1 MNGLPLRDDAH
12 GGPVDA
18 GAERGA
24 GDSAD
29 RAVGECGDAPVGR
42 DRECWLLAGLLESLP
57 DRGAALL
64 LRGEAGIG
72 KTTLLDHTARCARTR
87 VLRARG
93 LESESVL
100 PYAVLAE
107 LLLPLRPFFAVLPA
121 GRRTALETCF
131 ALVEAGET
139 NPYAV
144 CAAALGVLAA
154 AGEAEPLVVLVDDL
168 HWADPSSRQVL
179 QFVARRL
186 ATERVALV
194 MTLRTEPREE
204 GVWEGVPSVTLAPLD
219 EADCRLLLARTGA
232 PADAPA
238 LARLVRLS
246 RGNPLVLIECA
257 AALARS
263 PDTGDAFGDAPWQT
277 PGPLVER
284 AWQGRLRVL
293 SGGARLAL
301 VYVAACRTPE
311 LSLLERALDAEGLA
325 PDVLD
330 EAEEAGLVRSV
341 DGGYELRHPVM
352 RPLVLARCSTRRRLR
367 AYRTLARLTTG
378 EQRTWYLASAAPGPD
393 ETVAA
398 ALAEEAARC
407 RDRGALGAA
416 AHAWH
421 RAARLS
427 PDLTYRARRLLNA
440 ARDAFYGGA
449 SREAADWCEQALSC
463 GPEDTLR
470 ADIELLR
477 GQVRSWLG
485 DPAQAHRGL
494 TAAAAAVESA
504 DRIRACALYA
514 AATMPAA
521 LDGRITQAVETA
533 ERAASLAADPGIGAA
548 SRAAEPGTR
557 APVPGATEAPPDP
570 TPHLVQAM
578 QGSALALAGRIA
590 EARTLLLASH
600 TALHAGRPLED
611 QHVVVQI
618 GQALSWVGERDS
630 ARDVLG
636 AVIDR
641 ARRDG
646 TPGLLPYALVGRCEV
661 ASWSYW
667 PMARA
672 DGSEALRWAQELGH
686 RSITGYALILL
697 ARLDGLCGDRAGCE
711 DRVSDYERYCGHSV
725 RCLEILADAA
735 LGSAAL
741 AAGDPQACR
750 THLERALALAD
761 AMELGNPNMLP
772 FLTELAEARLRTG
785 DRGGTARLAA
795 RLARWARTT
804 GLAWPTAA
812 HAQCRILLAES
823 ADEARHWLAAAERVH
838 TGQELTFELARA
850 RLAGGQALRRLR
862 RPAAAREP
870 LLKAQLTFAGLGA
883 APWRDR
889 AAAELSAAG
898 HTGGPARP
906 SEPAVAGLTAQELQV
921 ALAIGDGMSN
931 CEAAAALFVSRK
943 TVEAH
948 LTRVYRK
955 LGVRSRSELARYLVR
970 AGVVP

>member
-1 MNGLPLRDDAH
+1 MNGLSLRDDARH
-12 GGPVDA
+12 GPVDVA
-18 GAERGA
+18 GGAECGA
-24 GDSAD
+24 GE
-29 RAVGECGDAPVGR
+29 REDAPVGR
-42 DRECWLLAGLLESLP
+42 DRECRLLAELLESLP

-72 KTTLLDHTARCARTR
+72 KTTLLEHTARCARTR

-107 LLLPLRPFFAVLPA
+107 LLLPLRAFFTALPA
-121 GRRTALETCF
+121 GRRTALEACF

-194 MTLRTEPREE
+194 MTLRTGPDED
-204 GVWEGVPSVTLAPLD
+204 GVWEGVPCITLTPLD

-232 PADAPA
+232 PPDAPA

-263 PDTGDAFGDAPWQT
+263 PDTGDPFGDTPWQA

-284 AWQGRLRVL
+284 AWRGRLRAL

-311 LSLLERALDAEGLA
+311 LPLLERALRVEGLT

-330 EAEEAGLVRSV
+330 EAEDAGLVRSV
-341 DGGYELRHPVM
+341 EGGYELRHPVM
-352 RPLVLARCSTRRRLR
+352 RPLVLARCPAVRRLR

-378 EQRTWYLASAAPGPD
+378 EQRIWYLASAAPGPD

-427 PDLTYRARRLLNA
+427 PDRADRARRLLNA

-449 SREAADWCEQALSC
+449 TREAADWCEQALSC
-463 GPEDTLR
+463 GPDDTLR

-477 GQVRSWLG
+477 GQARSWLG

-494 TAAAAAVESA
+494 IAAAAAVEPA
-504 DRIRACALYA
+504 DGTRACALYA

-521 LDGRITQAVETA
+521 LDGRITEAVETA
-533 ERAASLAADPGIGAA
+533 TRAVRLAEEL
-548 SRAAEPGTR
+548 RTR
-557 APVPGATEAPPDP
+557 APGTTRMSAPEAPDAAAPPPDP
-570 TPHLVQAM
+570 TLRNAQAVQ
-578 QGSALALAGRIA
+578 GGALALVGRIA
-590 EARTLLLASH
+590 DARALLLAGH
-600 TALHAGRPLED
+600 AALYSGRPVED

-661 ASWSYW
+661 ASWSHW

-686 RSITGYALILL
+686 RSITGYALTLL

-711 DRVSDYERYCGHSV
+711 ERVSDYERYCGHSV

-804 GLAWPTAA
+804 GLAWPMAA
-812 HAQCRILLAES
+812 HAQCRILLADS
-823 ADEARHWLAAAERVH
+823 ADEAQHWLAAAEQAH
-838 TGQELTFELARA
+838 TGQELIFELARS

-883 APWRDR
+883 VPWRDR

-906 SEPAVAGLTAQELQV
+906 PELAVAGLTAQELQV

-955 LGVRSRSELARYLVR
+955 LGVRSRSELARNLVR

>member
-1 MNGLPLRDDAH
+1 MNGVPLRDDTRH
-12 GGPVDA
+12 DTRDGPVGVPD
-18 GAERGA
+18 GADRGA
-24 GDSAD
+24 GDGMA
-29 RAVGECGDAPVGR
+29 APVGR
-42 DRECWLLAGLLESLP
+42 DRECQLLTGLLESLP

-100 PYAVLAE
+100 PYGVLAE
-107 LLLPLRPFFAVLPA
+107 LLLPLRPFFTDLPA
-121 GRRTALETCF
+121 GRRTALEACF

-186 ATERVALV
+186 ASESVALV
-194 MTLRTEPREE
+194 MTLRTEPDED
-204 GVWEGVPSVTLAPLD
+204 GLWEGVPSLTLAPLD
-219 EADCRLLLARTGA
+219 EADCRVLLARTGT
-232 PADAPA
+232 PPDAPA
-238 LARLVRLS
+238 LARLIRLS
-246 RGNPLVLIECA
+246 RGNPLVLLECA

-263 PDTGDAFGDAPWQT
+263 PDTGDPFGDTTWET

-284 AWQGRLRVL
+284 VWRGRLRAL
-293 SGGARLAL
+293 SDGARLAL

-311 LSLLERALDAEGLA
+311 LPLLEGALRVEGLA

-330 EAEEAGLVRSV
+330 EAEDAGLVRSV

-352 RPLVLARCSTRRRLR
+352 RPLVLARCSTGRRLR

-378 EQRTWYLASAAPGPD
+378 EQRVWYLASAAPGPD

-398 ALAEEAARC
+398 ALAAEAARC

-427 PDLTYRARRLLNA
+427 PDRADRARRLLNA

-449 SREAADWCEQALSC
+449 SREAADWCEQALAC
-463 GPEDTLR
+463 GPDDTLR

-477 GQVRSWLG
+477 GQARSWLG

-494 TAAAAAVESA
+494 IAAAAGVEA
-504 DRIRACALYA
+504 TDGARACALYA

-521 LDGRITQAVETA
+521 LDGRITEAVETA
-533 ERAASLAADPGIGAA
+533 VRAGRLARELER
-548 SRAAEPGTR
+548 
-557 APVPGATEAPPDP
+557 GATGAKRKSVPEALDAATARSPDP
-570 TPHLVQAM
+570 TLHLVQAM
-578 QGSALALAGRIA
+578 QGGALALAGRIA
-590 EARTLLLASH
+590 DARTLLLAGH
-600 TALHAGRPLED
+600 EALHAGRPVED

-661 ASWSYW
+661 ASWSHW

-686 RSITGYALILL
+686 RSITGYALTLL

-711 DRVSDYERYCGHSV
+711 DRVSDYERYCGRSV
-725 RCLEILADAA
+725 RCLEIHADTA

-785 DRGGTARLAA
+785 DRDGTARLAA

-804 GLAWPTAA
+804 GLAWPAAA

-823 ADEARHWLAAAERVH
+823 ADEARHWLAAAEQAH
-838 TGQELTFELARA
+838 IGQELTFELARV

-883 APWRDR
+883 VPWRDR

-898 HTGGPARP
+898 HTGGPARTP
-906 SEPAVAGLTAQELQV
+906 EAVAGLTAQELQV
-921 ALAIGDGMSN
+921 ALTVGDGMSN

-955 LGVRSRSELARYLVR
+955 LGVRSRSELARYMAR
-970 AGVVP
+970 AGATP